1 MREPSFS
8 QCGILHLN
16 PLSEFRGPSL
26 IGDEIAIK
34 DTEYR
39 FLYQNKS
46 HRERFGDSPG
56 EYCYGATRNSD
67 EICENCPLQMS
78 FLDGKVHKEEQARM
92 TNQGIEY
99 YEVISAPIRSSAG
112 EIIAGIEVVRDITA
126 RKKALA
132 EKETLLQELNH
143 RVKNNLNILSSL
155 LKMQA
160 RADKDQDCTN
170 ILKEAEAR
178 IGTIALIHEK
188 LCRSESLGNIEV
200 YSYVMDLTKNVL
212 KISSADSNRILID
225 LDIKEFMVPVNTAIA
240 LGLILNELLTNSIKH
255 AFPNGS
261 GLIIIKMNEKDGD
274 KVELIYSDNG
284 IGLPEDF
291 DINKTDTLGM
301 KLIDTL
307 ARQLGGDIGIRSED
321 GFEFSL
327 IFMKSF

>member
-1 MREPSFS
+1 
-8 QCGILHLN
+8 
-16 PLSEFRGPSL
+16 
-26 IGDEIAIK
+26 
-34 DTEYR
+34 
-39 FLYQNKS
+39 
-46 HRERFGDSPG
+46 
-56 EYCYGATRNSD
+56 
-67 EICENCPLQMS
+67 MS

-200 YSYVMDLTKNVL
+200 YSYVMDLAKNVL

-284 IGLPEDF
+284 IGLPEGF

-301 KLIDTL
+301 KLIDDNVSYL
-307 ARQLGGDIGIRSED
+307 SHI
-321 GFEFSL
+321 
-327 IFMKSF
+327 

>member
-1 MREPSFS
+1 
-8 QCGILHLN
+8 
-16 PLSEFRGPSL
+16 
-26 IGDEIAIK
+26 
-34 DTEYR
+34 
-39 FLYQNKS
+39 
-46 HRERFGDSPG
+46 
-56 EYCYGATRNSD
+56 
-67 EICENCPLQMS
+67 MS

-301 KLIDTL
+301 KLIDDNVSYL
-307 ARQLGGDIGIRSED
+307 SHI
-321 GFEFSL
+321 
-327 IFMKSF
+327 